1 MHSYLKSI
9 GFSKLKKAKEID
21 DLLQQ
26 VVNQPTETTSAPID
40 EETDYVEYKKKFGS
54 MIGIAVRGELFEGNF
69 HMDSYYPYFYG
80 NCCTSLEPV
89 EVEKHVDHY
98 AYSGM
103 CDDVKVGVSL
113 IFHLENT
120 AEYLSRSYTGK
131 YSNTNTSITLSAL
144 ADSGKILLPISKTD
158 KEILNDRKVTNERNQ
173 LIAAA
178 REGDEEA
185 IESLTLED
193 MDTYSMIS
201 QRILHEDILTIVDS
215 SFMPYGIESD
225 HYSILGEILDVE
237 YVENLL
243 TKERM
248 VQMTLNCNEL
258 LFDVCINEQDLLGE
272 PQVGRRFKGA
282 VWMQGV
288 IHYDM

>member
-1 MHSYLKSI
+1 M
-9 GFSKLKKAKEID
+9 KKAKEID
-21 DLLQQ
+21 DLIQQ
-26 VVNQPTETTSAPID
+26 VVSHPTETSAAPID
-40 EETDYVEYKKKFGS
+40 EETDYVEFKKDFGN
-54 MIGIAVRGELFEGNF
+54 MIGIAVRGELFEDNF

-80 NCCTSLEPV
+80 NCYTSLEPV

-113 IFHLENT
+113 IFHLEN
-120 AEYLSRSYTGK
+120 AADYLSRSYYGK
-131 YSNTNTSITLSAL
+131 CRNTNTAITLSAL

-158 KEILNDRKVTNERNQ
+158 KEILNDQKVTSERNQ

-178 REGDEEA
+178 RDGDEEA

-237 YVENLL
+237 YAQNHMTE
-243 TKERM
+243 ERM

-258 LFDVCINEQDLLGE
+258 HFDVCINEQDLLGE
-272 PQVGRRFKGA
+272 PQVGRRFKGT